1 MKVGD
6 LVRIHKVLGDE
17 YAKVGLLVERIQAN
31 SGNIYFRVWVGGYGQ
46 IYPFQDDQLELLN
59 ESR

>member
-6 LVRIHKVLGDE
+6 LVRIPNVLGDE
-17 YAKVGLLVERIQAN
+17 YAKVGVLVERIQAN
-31 SGNIYFRVWVGGYGQ
+31 SGNIYFRVYIVEYGH
-46 IYPFQDDQLELLN
+46 IYPFQDDQLEVLN